1 MAPPGKKHVG
11 DVELHP
17 EKVMAGVL
25 AMLVA
30 EREERIG
37 ENPSAPVKTEVLLN
51 NAGLSAPEIA
61 RIMGKN
67 SDAVRQTIQ
76 RGRK

>member
-1 MAPPGKKHVG
+1 MAPPHKKPQA
-11 DVELHP
+11 DAELDFA
-17 EKVMAGVL
+17 KVMAGVL

-30 EREERIG
+30 EREERMG
-37 ENPSAPVKTEVLLN
+37 DDGSGSVKTEVLLSN
-51 NAGLSAPEIA
+51 VGFSAPEIA

-67 SDAVRQTIQ
+67 AEAVRKTIQ